1 MFSQQGG
8 LWASPK
14 NDDPRFRNK
23 KLFTIQHGLFQLGL
37 ERKRRRWQP
46 MRWKISRQKNGLPI
60 PCHVTTPL
68 SDRKSLSP

>member
-1 MFSQQGG
+1 VA
-8 LWASPK
+8 ASLK
-14 NDDPRFRNK
+14 NRVCPAHVVVQR
-23 KLFTIQHGLFQLGL
+23 FQLGL

-46 MRWKISRQKNGLPI
+46 MRWKISRQKNSLPI